1 MKGASRLDHLIFDL
15 DGTLVDS
22 AESIRSALIESCKV
36 NNIEPMIPISE
47 IKIGPMLDEI
57 ISSIL
62 PYEESSRHDLFKK
75 TFVEL
80 YDRKFSKECMVYP
93 GMIDALSQ
101 VAINTNLF
109 LVTNKRIIPT
119 VKILRHHS
127 IAQFFKAII
136 GCDSVENNGCSKAK
150 SINYLINKYGLS
162 KSDCTYFGDTE
173 GDAAACYEVGIKFVY
188 VSWGYGDAKEMAN
201 LSCLTMNGWDEL
213 CGFIGK
219 VQLAE

>member
-1 MKGASRLDHLIFDL
+1 MNHLIFDL

-22 AESIRSALIESCKV
+22 AESIGRALIESCKV

-47 IKIGPMLDEI
+47 IKIGPPLDEI
-57 ISSIL
+57 IRSIL

-80 YDRKFSKECMVYP
+80 YDRKFCKECIVYP
-93 GMIDALSQ
+93 GAIDALSQ
-101 VAINTNLF
+101 AAVNTDLF

-119 VKILRHHS
+119 IKILRHHNMVHT
-127 IAQFFKAII
+127 FKAII
-136 GCDSVENNGCSKAK
+136 GCDSVENNAFSKVK
-150 SINYLINKYGLS
+150 SINHLINKYGLS
-162 KSDCTYFGDTE
+162 ESDCTYFGDTE
-173 GDAAACYEVGIKFVY
+173 GDAFACHEAGVDFVY

-201 LSCLTMNGWDEL
+201 LKRLTMNSWDEL
-213 CGFIGK
+213 CSFIGR